1 MLGKKKVARRR
12 CQKGSVA
19 GSSAPFWPPLASA
32 KPCGRKFK
40 AVNARD
46 KNFTWAKLK
55 KRMNQV
61 EASIERYMA
70 ALEACHGRLRRAN
83 EICASLSRFRFS
95 SIAKPMATQLL
106 GKPW

>member
-46 KNFTWAKLK
+46 KNFTRDKLK

-61 EASIERYMA
+61 QASERYMA

-83 EICASLSRFRFS
+83 EIGASLSRFRFS

-106 GKPW
+106 SKPW